1 MINMITVNDLHKH
14 VLPLNT
20 QVIAG
25 IAGLTR
31 RVGWAVQLGQTT
43 QVDPD
48 DIVLCNSQIEVHQ
61 LTELVRIGAAGII
74 VDYMPATVVAGQA
87 DLLQFPILVLP
98 EHVRLRDI
106 ERQITRNL
114 LMVENEQAE
123 SIERNHDALLR
134 LLVDNKGVE
143 EIVRALSRLTG
154 KCAVLQDKR
163 LRVLAS
169 AVPPDMLMEWRE
181 IEDRLLH
188 FSALP
193 EVLRDRHRLHE
204 QPSSMMTELEVH
216 GVQRMIAPVISGGV
230 GRGFVSLIGRQGEL
244 TSSDAAIIEYG
255 ALMCALEM
263 LKAKAVSETEKRLR
277 GDFLDNIIA
286 GEWRE
291 DEIHDHIQRLRH
303 DLLAPHVIL
312 VTRWRGDIHP
322 SIRRLETLAN
332 GVIKAYH
339 LSALVRPYGEEVR
352 IFYHCEGDTPARDA
366 RRLAE
371 SMLADCRKEYPN
383 TSIAIGIGPLAPN
396 LRAWRAAYLD
406 SAAAADFA
414 RLTNASH
421 PLDAREI
428 GVYRFL
434 TAPGNREA
442 LRTLRDD
449 ILGDLLDYDQRQ
461 GGDLLLTL
469 EGFFNANGHLSQTA
483 DALHIHRNTLQYRL
497 NRISE
502 LTGLDMTQPD
512 TRLAIQ
518 LAVKAKRLLD
528 GELHS

>member
-1 MINMITVNDLHKH
+1 MMTITDLQKYIL
-14 VLPLNT
+14 LPLET
-20 QVIAG
+20 RVIAG
-25 IAGLTR
+25 TGGLSR
-31 RVGWAVQLGQTT
+31 RVNWAVRLGQHI
-43 QVDPD
+43 QIDPGD
-48 DIVLCNSQIEVHQ
+48 
-61 LTELVRIGAAGII
+61 LVFTSTSVEAASIAEMDQAGAAGLV
-74 VDYMPATVVAGQA
+74 VDFLPPTPVTAQA
-87 DLLQFPILVLP
+87 DLLNFPILLVP
-98 EHVRLRDI
+98 ENTRLRDI
-106 ERQITRNL
+106 EREITTVLVQKETDQNKL
-114 LMVENEQAE
+114 
-123 SIERNHDALLR
+123 IERHHDSLLR
-134 LLVDNKGVE
+134 LLVDNKGIE
-143 EIVRALSRLTG
+143 EIINAIAHLTG
-154 KCAVLQDKR
+154 KAAVLQDKR
-163 LRVLAS
+163 LRILALT
-169 AVPPDMLMEWRE
+169 VPPQLLEEWRA

-204 QPSSMMTELEVH
+204 QPSSMIQDLD
-216 GVQRMIAPVISGGV
+216 GYAVQRMISPVISGNV
-230 GRGFVSLIGRQGEL
+230 GRGFVSLIGEEFTTADTG
-244 TSSDAAIIEYG
+244 IIEYG
-255 ALMCALEM
+255 ALVCALEM
-263 LKAKAVSETEKRLR
+263 LKAKAVSEAEKRLR
-277 GDFLDNIIA
+277 GDVLDNLIA

-291 DEIHDHIQRLRH
+291 DEILDHIQRLRH

-312 VTRWRGDIHP
+312 VARWRGDVHP

-339 LSALVRPYGEEVR
+339 CSALVRPYGEEVR
-352 IFYHCEGDTPARDA
+352 IFYRTDGDNPSREA

-371 SMLADCRKEYPN
+371 IIIQEGKAEYPN
-383 TSIAIGIGPLAPN
+383 SAVAIGIGPVATSP
-396 LRAWRAAYLD
+396 REWRMSYLD
-406 SAAAADFA
+406 ALAAADFA

-449 ILGDLLDYDQRQ
+449 ILGDLLEYDQRQ
-461 GGDLLLTL
+461 GGGGDLLLTL

-483 DALHIHRNTLQYRL
+483 ENLHIHRNTLQYRL

-528 GELHS
+528 GELQS

>member
-1 MINMITVNDLHKH
+1 MLTVSDLQKN
-14 VLPLNT
+14 VLPLAT
-20 QVIAG
+20 RVVAG
-25 IAGLTR
+25 MAGMSR
-31 RVGWAVQLGQTT
+31 RVGWVVRLNQTSNI
-43 QVDPD
+43 DPD
-48 DIVLCNSQIEVHQ
+48 DLILANDPIDGDD
-61 LTELVRIGAAGII
+61 LVAMAHAGAAGLI
-74 VDYMPATVVAGQA
+74 VDYMPSAVVTAQA
-87 DLLQFPILVLP
+87 DLMEFPVLLTP
-98 EHVRLRDI
+98 ENVRLRDV
-106 ERQITRNL
+106 ERAVTQAIF
-114 LMVENEQAE
+114 MAENQE
-123 SIERNHDALLR
+123 SELIERNHEALLR

-154 KCAVLQDKR
+154 KAAVLQDKR

-169 AVPPDMLMEWRE
+169 TVPPDMVLGWQA
-181 IEDRLLH
+181 IEERLLH

-193 EVLRDRHRLHE
+193 DVLLDRHRLHE
-204 QPSSMMTELEVH
+204 QPSSMMQDLNGYEV
-216 GVQRMIAPVISGGV
+216 VRLIAPVISGGM
-230 GRGFVSLIGRQGEL
+230 GRGFVSLIGLEDDF

-263 LKAKAVSETEKRLR
+263 LKAKAVSEAEKRLR
-277 GDFLDNIIA
+277 GDFLDQIIA

-291 DEIHDHIQRLRH
+291 DEIQDQIVRLRH

-312 VTRWRGDIHP
+312 VARWRGDVHP

-332 GVIKAYH
+332 GTIKTH
-339 LSALVRPYGEEVR
+339 HVSALVRPYGEEIR
-352 IFYHCEGDTPARDA
+352 IFLRMESDNPSREARK
-366 RRLAE
+366 LAE
-371 SMLADCRKEYPN
+371 IVILDGKKEYPN
-383 TSIAIGIGPLAPN
+383 SAIAMGVGPMATS
-396 LRAWRAAYLD
+396 LRAWRASYLD
-406 SAAAADFA
+406 AAAAADFA
-414 RLTNASH
+414 RLTNAGH

-434 TAPGNREA
+434 SAPGNREA

-449 ILGDLLDYDQRQ
+449 ILGDLLEYDQRQ

-469 EGFFNANGHLSQTA
+469 EGFFNTNGHLSQTA

-497 NRISE
+497 NRIGE

-528 GELHS
+528 GELEA